1 MRRRLRRSSSAGSY
15 APQLYEDY
23 IERGPG
29 SFLGDFTGMPMSDEG
44 RAKALRYSSSLP
56 SMIERQCL
64 AQSPWVG
71 LYRPLALRIWSEV
84 DESGRVVAWVMGGDY
99 LRDTVRIWM
108 DGRPHPSANAWHSP
122 SGFTTG
128 HWEGDTL
135 VARTTHVKTAWIRR
149 GVGIPGSDQST
160 FTVFITRR
168 ENLLT
173 IMTIQEDPIYLTE
186 PHVVSRVWEFDPRA
200 SQGPL
205 RDTCNVGVEIPSLED
220 TGEVAHYLPGQNPEE
235 DYMVRTYNIP
245 KEAAM
250 GYAHTLYPEYRKTLR
265 SIYKPPASCGR
276 YCCGWIERQ
285 GLPGAAPGLTC
296 NDGNLPAELRK
307 AITAPSGSPRVTE
320 VPDPYATIADAD
332 RVAAG
337 ALRTF
342 WSSERATR
350 NSEQCC
356 APICRKSNCRVVREH
371 LEVGC
376 GTGAVSRALV
386 ESLNFEV
393 TGVDPSPI
401 FVARA
406 KNSESIYAALP
417 SC

>member
-1 MRRRLRRSSSAGSY
+1 MRREILRITTVFSVLWLISTPALAQVELSGTY
-15 APQLYEDY
+15 AIRMYEDY

-71 LYRPLALRIWSEV
+71 LYRPLAIRIWNDV

-173 IMTIQEDPIYLTE
+173 IMSVQEDPIYLTE

-200 SQGPL
+200 SQAPL
-205 RDTCNVGVEIPSLED
+205 RDTCNVGAEIPSLED

-307 AITAPSGSPRVTE
+307 AIAGTE
-320 VPDPYATIADAD
+320 
-332 RVAAG
+332 R
-337 ALRTF
+337 
-342 WSSERATR
+342 
-350 NSEQCC
+350 
-356 APICRKSNCRVVREH
+356 
-371 LEVGC
+371 
-376 GTGAVSRALV
+376 
-386 ESLNFEV
+386 
-393 TGVDPSPI
+393 
-401 FVARA
+401 
-406 KNSESIYAALP
+406 
-417 SC
+417 

>member
-1 MRRRLRRSSSAGSY
+1 MGCNAMRREILRITTHRGTEAQRERNPRNLGASVSLCVAFLLCSMSTSVFAQVELGGTY
-15 APQLYEDY
+15 AIRMYEDY

-71 LYRPLALRIWSEV
+71 LYRPLAIRIWSEV

-99 LRDTVRIWM
+99 LRDNVRIWM

-135 VARTTHVKTAWIRR
+135 VARTTHVKTQWIRR
-149 GVGIPGSDQST
+149 GVGIPASDQST

-173 IMTIQEDPIYLTE
+173 IMTVQEDPIYLTE

-235 DYMVRTYNIP
+235 DFMVRTYNIP

-250 GYAHTLYPEYRKTLR
+250 GYAHTLYPEYRKTLKPV
-265 SIYKPPASCGR
+265 YTPPASCGR

-307 AITAPSGSPRVTE
+307 A
-320 VPDPYATIADAD
+320 
-332 RVAAG
+332 
-337 ALRTF
+337 L
-342 WSSERATR
+342 
-350 NSEQCC
+350 
-356 APICRKSNCRVVREH
+356 
-371 LEVGC
+371 
-376 GTGAVSRALV
+376 TGA
-386 ESLNFEV
+386 
-393 TGVDPSPI
+393 
-401 FVARA
+401 AR
-406 KNSESIYAALP
+406 
-417 SC
+417 

>member
-1 MRRRLRRSSSAGSY
+1 MTTHRGTEASASAKATADRPGRRSQRRRWLPLCVVFSVLLAGTPAFAQVELGGTY
-15 APQLYEDY
+15 AIRMHEDY

-71 LYRPLALRIWSEV
+71 LYRPLAIRIWSDV

-173 IMTIQEDPIYLTE
+173 ITTIQEDPIYLTE

-200 SQGPL
+200 NQGPL

-265 SIYKPPASCGR
+265 PIYKPPASCGR

-296 NDGNLPAELRK
+296 NDGNLPAEIRK
-307 AITAPSGSPRVTE
+307 ALTAP
-320 VPDPYATIADAD
+320 
-332 RVAAG
+332 
-337 ALRTF
+337 
-342 WSSERATR
+342 ER
-350 NSEQCC
+350 
-356 APICRKSNCRVVREH
+356 
-371 LEVGC
+371 
-376 GTGAVSRALV
+376 
-386 ESLNFEV
+386 
-393 TGVDPSPI
+393 
-401 FVARA
+401 
-406 KNSESIYAALP
+406 
-417 SC
+417 

>member
-1 MRRRLRRSSSAGSY
+1 MGCDAMRCEILRITTVFSLLWLMSSPAFAQVELGGSY
-15 APQLYEDY
+15 APRLYEDY

-56 SMIERQCL
+56 SMIERQCV

-71 LYRPLALRIWSEV
+71 LYRPLALRFWSEV

-99 LRDTVRIWM
+99 LRDNVRIWM

-128 HWEGDTL
+128 HWDGDTL

-149 GVGIPGSDQST
+149 GVGIPGSDRST
-160 FTVFITRR
+160 FTAFITRR

-173 IMTIQEDPIYLTE
+173 ITTIQEDPIYLTE

-265 SIYKPPASCGR
+265 SIYKPPDSCGR

-296 NDGNLPAELRK
+296 NDGNLPPALRK
-307 AITAPSGSPRVTE
+307 TLTSPGR
-320 VPDPYATIADAD
+320 
-332 RVAAG
+332 
-337 ALRTF
+337 
-342 WSSERATR
+342 
-350 NSEQCC
+350 
-356 APICRKSNCRVVREH
+356 
-371 LEVGC
+371 
-376 GTGAVSRALV
+376 
-386 ESLNFEV
+386 
-393 TGVDPSPI
+393 
-401 FVARA
+401 
-406 KNSESIYAALP
+406 
-417 SC
+417 